1 MSGSLG
7 ISPITMYLQYS
18 ADETKY
24 AAQTLKASPQ
34 ESALLTYFKA
44 NAASITTPA
53 QLLGNYKALE
63 VVLTA
68 FNLQGA
74 IQNTAIL
81 QQLMTQDPTSK
92 TSLAAR
98 LNNTQYTNFAKAFSD
113 WTTTPFTAANIAQ
126 IASSYTTNTFEQT
139 EDSQAPGL
147 ANALYFSRNAQQAT
161 TISQLQSDPTLL
173 KVAIATTGITYDQY
187 TQLSFAQQTTLLTA
201 NVKISQLQTPS
212 YVNRIA
218 EQYLIQNSTTG
229 SGAPAPGSVASLFSD
244 DTTNDGDSLLNIL
257 NPDAN
262 LSDDSGS
269 GGVLSLFA

>member
-18 ADETKY
+18 ANETNY

-34 ESALLTYFKA
+34 NSALLTYFKA
-44 NAASITTPA
+44 NAGSITTPA

-74 IQNTAIL
+74 IKNTAIL
-81 QQLMTQDPTSK
+81 QQLMTQDPTAK

-113 WTTTPFTAANIAQ
+113 WTTTPFTPASIAQ

-147 ANALYFSRNAQQAT
+147 ANALYFSRNAAQAT

-173 KVAIATTGITYDQY
+173 KVAIASTGITYDQY
-187 TQLSFAQQTTLLTA
+187 VQLSFAQQTNLLTA
-201 NVKISQLQTPS
+201 SVKVSQLQTPS
-212 YVNRIA
+212 YVNRIS
-218 EQYLIQNSTTG
+218 EQYLIQNSSNGTD
-229 SGAPAPGSVASLFSD
+229 APAPGSVASLFSGD
-244 DTTNDGDSLLNIL
+244 SSNDGDSLLNIL
-257 NPDAN
+257 DPDAN

-269 GGVLSLFA
+269 GGVISLFA